1 MPTNGR
7 PAAIDLPDY
16 GSFLV
21 EEVEIPGFS
30 AFYYE
35 TSYELEGRSVD
46 LVLHPPEDENSDW
59 TDFLAYAH
67 QMIGDVLQNSDSII
81 LSGSRA
87 TRRLFRKYGELWI
100 LPSRFRKIVAE
111 FHPKMVMINA
121 TRQHEMMISD
131 LELFPSFDLF
141 LEFDDDLQVRS
152 ARFDG

>member
-7 PAAIDLPDY
+7 PSAIDLPDF

-21 EEVEIPGFS
+21 KEVDIPGFS

-35 TSYELEGRSVD
+35 TSYEFNGRSVD

-59 TDFLAYAH
+59 TNFTAYAH
-67 QMIGDVLQNSDSII
+67 QMIGDVLRNSDSII
-81 LSGSRA
+81 RSGSRS
-87 TRRLFRKYGELWI
+87 TRRLFQKYGELWI
-100 LPSRFRKIVAE
+100 LPSRFRKIIAG
-111 FHPKMVMINA
+111 FYPKMVMINA

-131 LELFPSFDLF
+131 LELFPSYDLF
-141 LEFDDDLQVRS
+141 LEFDDDLQVRR

>member
-35 TSYELEGRSVD
+35 TSYEFEGRSVD

-67 QMIGDVLQNSDSII
+67 KMIGDVLRNSDSII
-81 LSGSRA
+81 LSGSRV
-87 TRRLFRKYGELWI
+87 TGSGSKFRNKVFL
-100 LPSRFRKIVAE
+100 VA
-111 FHPKMVMINA
+111 PKWGSIA
-121 TRQHEMMISD
+121 PQSPRP
-131 LELFPSFDLF
+131 FPPASTP
-141 LEFDDDLQVRS
+141 
-152 ARFDG
+152 